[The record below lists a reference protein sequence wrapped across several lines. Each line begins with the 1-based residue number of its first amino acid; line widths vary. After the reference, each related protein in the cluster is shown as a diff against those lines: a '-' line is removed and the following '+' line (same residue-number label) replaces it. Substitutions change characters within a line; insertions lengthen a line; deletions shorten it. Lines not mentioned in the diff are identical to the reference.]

1 MAQKGE
7 HEVLDLDN
15 AIRTLD
21 ECTSGPCN
29 KSISSALDTVLQ
41 ATRNIDRREYL
52 NSQAALSKITRLFAL
67 VSEETIEHDTEG
79 RLKLMR
85 CVGNLIADNGD

>member
-1 MAQKGE
+1 M
-7 HEVLDLDN
+7 LDLDN
-15 AIRTLD
+15 AIETLD
-21 ECTSGPCN
+21 EYTSGPWN
-29 KSISSALDTVLQ
+29 QSISSALDTVLR

-52 NSQAALSKITRLFAL
+52 NGQATLSKITRLFAA